1 MLNKDLTILTKETS
15 KTNKAIA
22 QPRKEQL
29 NISVSVNMS
38 INESNSLTNT
48 PVVGPLTNDT
58 HNYVDEN
65 NVFGF
70 WNLKLLDM
78 YNNKYFN
85 INWTRYEV
93 LAKRDFNITD
103 QDFSWDLVDQ
113 KLDEYMISTENLNV
127 KRSTIHEFNR
137 LKKKYYNWINVLNDD
152 GKYYWDVS
160 LSDIDKNK
168 DFQKIW
174 NWGNIRNKAALLTGQ
189 NSTNL
194 NWDLVELKIYNYLKD
209 KSLYYY
215 NYNFT
220 SDLIFESFIDE
231 VITIKAK
238 YTDYEFLM
246 NNNFYFR
253 DIETDSEFQSNIN
266 WTTIETKI
274 RILLNVTEDED
285 LNMTQVDL
293 MIKEYEFNSR
303 NFTAKEI
310 IIIKDLI
317 TVERKYREY
326 LTKKNG
332 IDSGK
337 NSTSNG
343 LMSDIGNN
351 IHQGTSMSILFSL

>member
-1 MLNKDLTILTKETS
+1 LNNDLTVLKNEKTKLS
-15 KTNKAIA
+15 KDV
-22 QPRKEQL
+22 PRIQNL
-29 NISVSVNMS
+29 NISLSVNRTV
-38 INESNSLTNT
+38 NVFKPLTTNHED
-48 PVVGPLTNDT
+48 GPLRNDT

-70 WNLKLLDM
+70 WNLKLIDM
-78 YNNKYFN
+78 FNNKYFN

-113 KLDEYMISTENLNV
+113 KLDEFMISTENLHVNQT
-127 KRSTIHEFNR
+127 TIHEFNK
-137 LKKKYYNWINVLNDD
+137 LKKKYYNWINVLNDN
-152 GKYYWDVS
+152 GNYFWNVR
-160 LSDIDKNK
+160 LSEIDKNK

-174 NWGNIRNKAALLTGQ
+174 NWGSIRNKSALLTGQ
-189 NSTNL
+189 NSSNL
-194 NWDLVELKIYNYLKD
+194 NWDLVENKIYNYMKN

-220 SDLIFESFIDE
+220 SDLVFESFIDE

-253 DIETDSEFQSNIN
+253 DIETDSEFKSNLN
-266 WTTIETKI
+266 WTRIETKI
-274 RILLNVTEDED
+274 RILLNVTDDED
-285 LNMTQVDL
+285 LNMTQVDVI
-293 MIKEYEFNSR
+293 IKEYEFNSR
-303 NFTAKEI
+303 NFTAKETV
-310 IIIKDLI
+310 IIKDLI

-326 LTKKNG
+326 LSKTSG
-332 IDSGK
+332 IDNGK